1 MNNIVYINI
10 IVSNSI
16 WVLNR
21 ITNLIRKRNYN
32 IDDMNLTFDRD
43 WNANI
48 LIWFFNDKININ
60 QIVEQLKKLY
70 DIDNIEIINDI
81 KRIKKTI
88 YVYSLDESWF
98 DQLSI
103 KPDKTVLIPN
113 SHVWIY
119 ILDYNIWIDFIKEL
133 NQTNLKYLI
142 KSI

>member
-119 ILDYNIWIDFIKEL
+119 ILDYNIEL
-133 NQTNLKYLI
+133 FV
-142 KSI
+142 